1 MSEDLSLMINT
12 ETKLFMI
19 KKVIRKGNLNSLQSA
34 KEDLAYWLTIPQKN
48 ELPVDFLREQF
59 YGNTERLQRVA
70 RVIKRR

>member
-1 MSEDLSLMINT
+1 
-12 ETKLFMI
+12 MI

-34 KEDLAYWLTIPQKN
+34 KEDLAYWLTRPP
-48 ELPVDFLREQF
+48 EERVAAVDFLREQF